1 MGGRTSAKL
10 RDAVDFW
17 WQPVAQLALVL
28 LLAFLSRLVPFL
40 RSVLR
45 SEPYLA
51 VVVVVLV
58 TLPVSRGWPIRVRPF
73 PGWRNSGS
81 SPTQTL

>member
-28 LLAFLSRLVPFL
+28 LLAFLSRLVPF
-40 RSVLR
+40 LR